1 MNSFLNNALH
11 TLSLM
16 GCAFIVICLV
26 CLLAIRMLKSKR
38 FQSRQNLIFGT
49 AVTAIFSTIIIGF
62 FML

>member
-1 MNSFLNNALH
+1 MNSFLNNAVH

-16 GCAFIVICLV
+16 GCAFAVFGLV

-38 FQSRQNLIFGT
+38 FQFRQNLIFGT
-49 AVTAIFSTIIIGF
+49 AATAIFSTIVLGF